1 MSIVKEEM
9 KSGEDGQTMFEL
21 RKDSEPSEKSQA
33 SKPSKPIG
41 VSSSSKQ
48 LPVGKKAL
56 TGQSSVTKISGIGNI
71 MSPKVKPNNKISSS
85 TLASSGKKK

>member
-41 VSSSSKQ
+41 VSSSSK
-48 LPVGKKAL
+48 
-56 TGQSSVTKISGIGNI
+56 
-71 MSPKVKPNNKISSS
+71 
-85 TLASSGKKK
+85 